1 MRFLDWRRDCSAPE
15 LARHSRAHRPLGR
28 ARFEHRGGLAL
39 AVPCLLSPPL
49 GVARDLRRVSSPRLG
64 AAAVRVICAWCQR
77 EGRSGFLRV
86 REPLEDTSDTHG
98 ICERHQQLVFEA
110 FPSKSF
116 PSIRWLF
123 IVARG
128 DVARYEHQ
136 ARILRDIPGVAV
148 IMDRRHADRRRRST
162 GPVTPERRRVDRRV
176 RTIEMNSLG
185 YALVR
190 FAAREFPASGASA
203 PDDDPPDATG
213 AAGAE

>member
-1 MRFLDWRRDCSAPE
+1 
-15 LARHSRAHRPLGR
+15 
-28 ARFEHRGGLAL
+28 
-39 AVPCLLSPPL
+39 
-49 GVARDLRRVSSPRLG
+49 
-64 AAAVRVICAWCQR
+64 VRVICAWCQR

-98 ICERHQQLVFEA
+98 ICDRHQQLVFEA

-136 ARILRDIPGVAV
+136 ARLLRDVSGVAV
-148 IMDRRHADRRRRST
+148 IMDRRHAERRRRSA

-176 RTIEMNSLG
+176 RNTEMNSLG
-185 YALVR
+185 YAVVR
-190 FAAREFPASGASA
+190 FARESPLSSESEPG
-203 PDDDPPDATG
+203 DDDPLT
-213 AAGAE
+213 